1 MLTWLLMIAELYM
14 LGFRA
19 VFGFFIY
26 HDFYLRHF
34 IFIIKLSAKKIKM
47 VVKALAFFTSVI
59 VAGFMIANLLTAI
72 PEQDK
77 DLIFSTG
84 ALVSLEQIKEAFK
97 WT

>member
-1 MLTWLLMIAELYM
+1 
-14 LGFRA
+14 
-19 VFGFFIY
+19 
-26 HDFYLRHF
+26 
-34 IFIIKLSAKKIKM
+34 M
-47 VVKALAFFTSVI
+47 VVKAFAFVASVI
-59 VAGFMIANLLTAI
+59 VAGFMIVNFLTVI

>member
-1 MLTWLLMIAELYM
+1 
-14 LGFRA
+14 
-19 VFGFFIY
+19 
-26 HDFYLRHF
+26 
-34 IFIIKLSAKKIKM
+34 M
-47 VVKALAFFTSVI
+47 VVKAFAFVASVI

-97 WT
+97 WS